1 MSNRYFWIKDRLSS
15 EGITIKYCPTEKM
28 VADFFTK
35 PLLGS
40 LFRKFRDVIL
50 GYKHISSLDE
60 VDGNKLS
67 EERVKNEEESA
78 NGNLAI
84 IDNGQT
90 AKLFNHQLKTTERT
104 AVVDAATVD

>member
-1 MSNRYFWIKDRLSS
+1 MLITKIQFLGKLLIFDKIK
-15 EGITIKYCPTEKM
+15 
-28 VADFFTK
+28 
-35 PLLGS
+35 LL
-40 LFRKFRDVIL
+40 LF
-50 GYKHISSLDE
+50 S
-60 VDGNKLS
+60 
-67 EERVKNEEESA
+67 VKNKEESA

>member
-1 MSNRYFWIKDRLSS
+1 MDLS
-15 EGITIKYCPTEKM
+15 T
-28 VADFFTK
+28 
-35 PLLGS
+35 
-40 LFRKFRDVIL
+40 
-50 GYKHISSLDE
+50 SSFGGAASIE
-60 VDGNKLS
+60 S
-67 EERVKNEEESA
+67 SVKNEEESA

>member
-1 MSNRYFWIKDRLSS
+1 
-15 EGITIKYCPTEKM
+15 M

-40 LFRKFRDVIL
+40 IFRKFRDVIL

-60 VDGNKLS
+60 VDGIKIS
-67 EERVKNEEESA
+67 EERIKNKEESA
-78 NGNLAI
+78 YGNLAI